1 MNHIEDAHAGLAE
14 VAKRRNQAID
24 GASRGRHRGW
34 DATGMLAMLAGF
46 AAMDLPVSEALGL
59 ALFFIGMVAALICFT
74 RAGRR
79 STVVMHKS
87 QMTGRF
93 WAVLGGMA
101 LAAGALLFGL
111 MWLVDQTDIPLRSTL
126 VGVLFVVLV
135 AAGDPL
141 YRVLLRRTTV

>member
-1 MNHIEDAHAGLAE
+1 MNNIEDAQAGLAE

-34 DATGMLAMLAGF
+34 DATGMLAMLAAF
-46 AAMDLPVSEALGL
+46 AALDLPGSSVLGL
-59 ALFFIGMVAALICFT
+59 TLFSVGIVAALLCFT

-93 WAVLGGMA
+93 WAAHGGMA
-101 LAAGALLFGL
+101 LAAGAVLFGV
-111 MWLVDQTDIPLRSTL
+111 MWLVDQADIPLRNTL
-126 VGVLFVVLV
+126 VGALFV
-135 AAGDPL
+135 AFMAITEPL
-141 YRVLLRRTTV
+141 YRLLLRRAMA